1 MSVDACS
8 SMYATD
14 FQRRRVCCNEENQ
27 TSPLHRVR
35 KGSVISSDPQ
45 AGLHRGPTQ
54 GRMACAFKLGE
65 KRHRNHELRAMH
77 VTVGAL
83 CKAAVRQ
90 QPGRR
95 AVPLR
100 QLWPILTSAGS
111 SCFSISHE
119 IQRISESRRLVPT
132 NPCPFRIAVT
142 ADSSQPSPHR
152 AWQEASQQHSVL
164 FRFRTPAP
172 RRKPQAIC
180 P

>member
-1 MSVDACS
+1 MSVDACG

-27 TSPLHRVR
+27 TSPLYRVR
-35 KGSVISSDPQ
+35 KGSVIGPQ
-45 AGLHRGPTQ
+45 AGLRRGTTQ

-65 KRHRNHELRAMH
+65 KRHRNLRAMH

-83 CKAAVRQ
+83 CKAAARQ

-100 QLWPILTSAGS
+100 QLRPILTSGGP

-119 IQRISESRRLVPT
+119 IQRISESRRLVLT
-132 NPCPFRIAVT
+132 KPCPFGIAVT

-152 AWQEASQQHSVL
+152 TWHEASQQNSVL
-164 FRFRTPAP
+164 FRFRTSSW